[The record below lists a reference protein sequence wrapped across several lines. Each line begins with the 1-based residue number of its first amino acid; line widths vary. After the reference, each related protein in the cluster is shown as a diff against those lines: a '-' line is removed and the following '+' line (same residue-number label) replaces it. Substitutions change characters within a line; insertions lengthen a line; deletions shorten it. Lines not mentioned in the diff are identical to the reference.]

1 MEKAWDHLE
10 ANPTI
15 NLHNNG
21 ILVFNKFYVSC
32 HQCHPSGS
40 LWTSSAHWAISLFQS
55 RASTV
60 LKKSLFLIAGG
71 LKEHIAHGGALQT
84 RAGHCSPHQQSSSG
98 NRMIQSLARCLS
110 PLRKGTTCSK
120 ETQIKICFL
129 LFFPSPLHSGAPW
142 YSPLFVLHPRCVG
155 LVFIYLNFNCL
166 FLLLLLSL
174 CH

>member
-84 RAGHCSPHQQSSSG
+84 RAGHCSPHRQSSSG

-129 LFFPSPLHSGAPW
+129 FFFPSRNCPWMCFLH
-142 YSPLFVLHPRCVG
+142 R
-155 LVFIYLNFNCL
+155 
-166 FLLLLLSL
+166 
-174 CH
+174 